1 MFPKE
6 RVSIPS
12 EELLPL
18 LQQDQVTRLLF
29 NGFLAMQIC
38 KWQQGMYRM
47 FLSKRTELLKIAGYM
62 SVRLNLDY
70 LIWCNAVSKKQSC
83 STTAVFQVLG

>member
-29 NGFLAMQIC
+29 NGFLDMQIY

-47 FLSKRTELLKIAGYM
+47 FLSKRTELLKIAG
-62 SVRLNLDY
+62 
-70 LIWCNAVSKKQSC
+70 
-83 STTAVFQVLG
+83 ST